1 MASDRRIEGGPVLV
15 QLHLRLPDR
24 PDALD
29 TLTRAV
35 TRSAGDIVRMDV
47 LSAPDVRRRTPPDDR
62 PRAAVLKLARS
73 TTPADGPCAWR
84 VMADG
89 EVIGTV
95 RAHDDA
101 KRRTRQWTASMRDG
115 RAIPG
120 LQRTRRDAATQL
132 LIEHELSA

>member
-1 MASDRRIEGGPVLV
+1 VLV

-35 TRSAGDIVRMDV
+35 AGSSGDIVRMDV
-47 LSAPDVRRRTPPDDR
+47 LAPPDVRRRTPPDDR
-62 PRAAVLKLARS
+62 PRAAVLKLARC
-73 TTPADGPCAWR
+73 TTPSDGPYSWR

-89 EVIGTV
+89 EMIGTV
-95 RAHDDA
+95 RAHDDG
-101 KRRTRQWTASMRDG
+101 RRTRHWTASMRDG